1 MIHDAL
7 SSGRVRVAALCC
19 SVGFGLLAWTTS
31 EALRPPRHRAIAVL
45 ASRALPSPIDRTDA
59 PPAELIENAID
70 HDPFS
75 ISQQRAAVLPVTS
88 SPTVAPAMSTTE
100 MLRLIGTVV
109 DSSGGSFVLCQ
120 LGTNPTRVLRVGQ
133 ELGPYELHSIS
144 QGAAIF
150 LTADGQRLELRVPK
164 TGS

>member
-1 MIHDAL
+1 MIYHAL
-7 SSGRVRVAALCC
+7 SSGRVRFSALCC
-19 SVGFGLLAWTTS
+19 AAAFTTLAWTMT
-31 EALRPPRHRAIAVL
+31 ETVRRPRHRSIAIL
-45 ASRALPSPIDRTDA
+45 ASSAPPSTIDRTDV

-75 ISQQRAAVLPVTS
+75 TPQQRSTLPLVTS
-88 SPTVAPAMSTTE
+88 SPTAAPAMSTPE
-100 MLRLIGTVV
+100 ILRLAGTVV

-120 LGTNPTRVLRVGQ
+120 LGTAPARVLRIGQ

>member
-1 MIHDAL
+1 MIQHSL
-7 SSGRVRVAALCC
+7 SSGRVRLAALCC
-19 SVGFGLLAWTTS
+19 ALTIAILAWTTS
-31 EALRPPRHRAIAVL
+31 EALRPPRHRPIAIL
-45 ASRALPSPIDRTDA
+45 ASPVVPSPIDQTDA

-75 ISQQRAAVLPVTS
+75 TPQQRSASPPVSS
-88 SPTVAPAMSTTE
+88 SPTAAPSISTPE
-100 MLRLIGTVV
+100 VLRLVGTVV

-120 LGTNPTRVLRVGQ
+120 LGTAPARVLRIGQ